1 MKQKIK
7 ALLQRNKVRRA
18 VYIFQ
23 APISYVVIS
32 ISGLFDKRWYE
43 LQCNVIDRAKLP
55 LGSYLLH
62 YLLAGRRKG
71 YTPHPFFV
79 PEYFDPR
86 NWHRSMVDPLAR
98 YIIDAKN
105 WQKSTSS
112 LYVTLKIKKGRGPA
126 LRRAI
131 GDKRSLFAAL
141 EQYQQQEAMRDKTR
155 PVEVFDEQAEQ
166 DWLARYP
173 IKSDT
178 APLVSIIMPTWNR
191 ETLIMSAIASVRA
204 QTYQNWELLIVD
216 DGSTD
221 NTIERV
227 QELQKEDGRIHIF
240 EANHGGVCKAR
251 NLGIEKASGKWVAF
265 LDSDNTWTPHH
276 LQAIILGAEGND
288 AQAVYDAIRMN
299 RGDATPLFRTTAP
312 DASLLQ
318 IGNYIDLNALA
329 VCKSILDEIGSFDER
344 LRRMVDYDLVC
355 RISAVVDLI
364 YAPVVGVE
372 YTDHGDATRITA
384 SEPVSWDGVVKSKNF
399 VSFQQDVQDD
409 LLSIIV
415 TIKNDV
421 RTARRLLD
429 SLLLDSKKW
438 DFPYEIILAD
448 SSSSP
453 GMTATLQGYV
463 QCYEHLVHV
472 RFPASHDN
480 VLGAN
485 YGLAQASGEYAMVIE
500 QRMVIESGAVEVL
513 YRKLRDLGDALYSPV
528 HLKPSRTIHTAGEVW
543 TDSADSVPI
552 HLLEHHPVS
561 DIAHAQE
568 TWAVPMGVTGM
579 FAAKKSILQQ
589 VQGLDALLSTGFE
602 VHDLSLRLAE
612 KGIETRIVRDAH
624 VINMDERRGWNTKS
638 EEIFI
643 DRWSKRSIDCS
654 DIWKKFGFVVVR
666 YDKVDSSVSASGVL
680 PRVVRQ
686 KCDGELRWAIKISS
700 PADERRFAW
709 GDTHYAESLKSELEA
724 LGQCVAIDYHN
735 HHVRPTSYLD
745 DVVLDIRGLDEV
757 TPQEGKINLMWV
769 ISHPEKLTKES
780 FEGFDR
786 VYAAGK
792 KWAEDMGVTFMP
804 QCTDT
809 KRFHP
814 EVARREELA
823 DKVVFVGNSR
833 NIARPVVMDVIA
845 AGIDIAVFGQG
856 WEQFIDQKYIKGKYV
871 PNEKLASVY
880 VSARAVLND
889 HWQDMRE
896 QGFISN
902 RLFDAT
908 AAGAYVISDD
918 IGDVSDIFGAAV
930 ARYVSV
936 DEMISLVDRRPS
948 SAELQR
954 VAGQVAAKH
963 SFATRAKQLLDDVRT
978 LSK

>member
-276 LQAIILGAEGND
+276 LQAIILGAEEND
-288 AQAVYDAIRMN
+288 AQAVYDAIKMN

-355 RISAVVDLI
+355 RISAVVDFI

-372 YTDHGDATRITA
+372 YTDHGDDTRITA

-399 VSFQQDVQDD
+399 VQ
-409 LLSIIV
+409 LPKNTKKEMLSIVV

-421 RTARRLLD
+421 RTACRLLD
-429 SLLLDSKKW
+429 SLLIDSKKW
-438 DFPYEIILAD
+438 NFPYEIILAD

-453 GMTATLQGYV
+453 AVLATLQGYV
-463 QCYEHLVHV
+463 QQHERLTYC

-485 YGLAQASGEYAMVIE
+485 YGLAKANGEYSMVID
-500 QRMVIESGAVEVL
+500 QRMVIEPGAVAAMYVQL
-513 YRKLRDLGDALYSPV
+513 QPKDDALYVPV
-528 HLKPSRTIHTAGEVW
+528 HLKVPRTVHTIGEVW
-543 TDSADSVPI
+543 SDLEGAAPI
-552 HLLEHHPVS
+552 HLLEHHSLS
-561 DIAHAQE
+561 DTESMADTQ
-568 TWAVPMGVTGM
+568 AVPMGTTGM
-579 FAAKKSILQQ
+579 FAAKQAVLRQ
-589 VQGLDALLSTGFE
+589 VSGMDPLFSTGFE

-612 KGIETRIVRDAH
+612 KDIETHTVRDAKI
-624 VINMDERRGWNTKS
+624 INMDERRGWGTKS
-638 EEIFI
+638 EELFM
-643 DRWSKRSIDCS
+643 DRWGKQAMDSTKL
-654 DIWKKFGFVVVR
+654 WKQLGFEIEK
-666 YDKVDSSVSASGVL
+666 YEEVDASTSASKIL
-680 PRVVRQ
+680 PKVTSKKR
-686 KCDGELRWAIKISS
+686 KGELRWAIKISS
-700 PADERRFAW
+700 PADNRRLAW
-709 GDTHYAESLKSELEA
+709 GDTHYAESLKSELEK
-724 LGQCVAIDYHN
+724 LGQRVAIDHHNYHM
-735 HHVRPTSYLD
+735 RPTSYLD
-745 DVVLDIRGLDEV
+745 DVVLDMRGLDTV
-757 TPQEGKINLMWV
+757 VPHKGKINVMWV
-769 ISHPEKLTKES
+769 ISHPEKLTKDS
-780 FEGFDR
+780 FAGFDK

-792 KWAEDMGVTFMP
+792 RWANDMGITFMP

-814 EVARREELA
+814 DVEKRDDLA
-823 DKVVFVGNSR
+823 GKVVAVANSR
-833 NIARPVVMDVIA
+833 NIARPVIMDAIT
-845 AGIDIAVFGQG
+845 AGLDVA
-856 WEQFIDQKYIKGKYV
+856 DRK
-871 PNEKLASVY
+871 SV
-880 VSARAVLND
+880 V
-889 HWQDMRE
+889 
-896 QGFISN
+896 
-902 RLFDAT
+902 
-908 AAGAYVISDD
+908 
-918 IGDVSDIFGAAV
+918 
-930 ARYVSV
+930 
-936 DEMISLVDRRPS
+936 
-948 SAELQR
+948 
-954 VAGQVAAKH
+954 
-963 SFATRAKQLLDDVRT
+963 
-978 LSK
+978 